1 MKVGPYEIQ
10 NELGAGGMGRVR
22 LARAPDGRRVVLKNC
37 LRDDPDDDQRLRD
50 EARVGLRLR
59 HPGVVETVELLEV
72 ADEHGKQRPVL
83 VTAFVDGV
91 SLLELRRTLPLS
103 PALVC
108 RLGRQLAAAL
118 DAIHGIVDEEGRPLG
133 VLHRDVTAA
142 NCMLGDD
149 GDARLIDF
157 GIARSRESRALR
169 TQTGLVRGTLR
180 YLAPELFAGSGYSV
194 QSDLWSLG
202 VVLFE
207 ALVGRP
213 AVTGN
218 DVAAMGRICV
228 GNLMELH
235 PGETP
240 DPRVL
245 RALSQLLQKK
255 PADRPRTARDAAAI
269 FAMHEKALEKEHARR
284 SVDDA
289 QAAVS
294 VVRARWNI
302 ATAMHAS
309 PRDVDETSGLAIDVD
324 VDEPP
329 FSHLPETVAVPDVE
343 ASTPRVQVLPAGRT
357 AADAL
362 RDYAQSLASIEK
374 QLLRVAE
381 ANAHADAAARARSA
395 VLQDTSLW
403 ALPPGLDADVALMV
417 GAPEV
422 FATPPETIILPPG
435 PAPVARTTTP
445 PPLPASSPQ
454 AAPPLAFDVVATA
467 DTPARP
473 RAGTPG
479 IDAATGAPIAM
490 VVGEADDAAVDGP
503 IHDLLGA
510 FLADDDT
517 PTPTLSPLQ
526 QRQRLAALIPHDV
539 HAPARTTTPSTVVRR
554 AALALL
560 LIAVGVGT
568 ALLVATMLR

>member
-1 MKVGPYEIQ
+1 MKVGPYEIKH
-10 NELGAGGMGRVR
+10 ELGAGGMGRVR
-22 LARAPDGRRVVLKNC
+22 LARAVDGRLVVLKNC
-37 LRDDPDDDQRLRD
+37 LRDDDDDDDRLRD

-59 HPGVVETVELLEV
+59 HPGVVETVGLLEV
-72 ADEHGKQRPVL
+72 PDERGKVRPVL

-91 SLLELRRTLPLS
+91 SLLELRKTRPLS

-118 DAIHGIVDEEGRPLG
+118 DAIHGIVDDEGRPLG

-142 NCMLGDD
+142 NCLLGDD

-180 YLAPELFAGSGYSV
+180 YLAPEIFAGTGYSV

-207 ALVGRP
+207 ALVGRA

-228 GNLMELH
+228 GNLMELY

-255 PADRPRTARDAAAI
+255 PADRPRSARDAAAI

-284 SVDDA
+284 SADDA
-289 QAAVS
+289 KSAVF
-294 VVRARWNI
+294 VVRARLNVP
-302 ATAMHAS
+302 TALHAGVH
-309 PRDVDETSGLAIDVD
+309 DGAQDIDETSGLSLELD

-329 FSHLPETVAVPDVE
+329 FSHLPETEAQVDVSDE
-343 ASTPRVQVLPAGRT
+343 VSTPRLSVLPPGRT
-357 AADAL
+357 AVDDL
-362 RDYAQSLASIEK
+362 REYAASLVAIEK
-374 QLLRVAE
+374 QLHHVAE
-381 ANAHADAAARARSA
+381 ANATADAAARARSA
-395 VLQDTSLW
+395 VLQNTALW
-403 ALPPGLDADVALMV
+403 ALPPGLDADVALMT

-422 FATPPETIILPPG
+422 FLTPPETMIVPPS
-435 PAPVARTTTP
+435 PS
-445 PPLPASSPQ
+445 SSPSSETAPPRAAPSP
-454 AAPPLAFDVVATA
+454 AAPPLVFDVVATA

-473 RAGTPG
+473 RAGM
-479 IDAATGAPIAM
+479 API
-490 VVGEADDAAVDGP
+490 DDV
-503 IHDLLGA
+503 LGA
-510 FLADDDT
+510 FLSDDDT

-526 QRQRLAALIPHDV
+526 QRRALQAIEP
-539 HAPARTTTPSTVVRR
+539 PASPQPSALRR
-554 AALALL
+554 AALALV
-560 LIAVGVGT
+560 LIGLGVAVAVAVAA
-568 ALLVATMLR
+568 ALR

>member
-22 LARAPDGRRVVLKNC
+22 LARAADGRLVVLKNC
-37 LRDDPDDDQRLRD
+37 LRDDPDDDERLRD

-72 ADEHGKQRPVL
+72 KDERGRDRPVL
-83 VTAFVDGV
+83 VTAFVAGV
-91 SLLELRRTLPLS
+91 SLLELRRTQPLS
-103 PALVC
+103 AALVC

-118 DAIHGIVDEEGRPLG
+118 DAIHGIVDEVGRPLG

-142 NCMLGDD
+142 NCLMGDD

-180 YLAPELFAGSGYSV
+180 YLAPETFAGTGYSV

-207 ALVGRP
+207 ALVGRA
-213 AVTGN
+213 AVAGN
-218 DVAAMGRICV
+218 DIAAMGRICV
-228 GNLMELH
+228 GNLMELQ
-235 PGETP
+235 PGEAP

-255 PADRPRTARDAAAI
+255 PEDRPRSARDAAAL
-269 FAMHEKALEKEHARR
+269 FAMHEKALEKEHGRR

-289 QAAVS
+289 KAAVL
-294 VVRARWNI
+294 VVRARLNVP
-302 ATAMHAS
+302 TARHAGVDTGL
-309 PRDVDETSGLAIDVD
+309 RTDVPGPDETSGLVVE
-324 VDEPP
+324 VDEAP
-329 FSHLPETVAVPDVE
+329 FSHLPETAADDAAVAAAGGAE
-343 ASTPRVQVLPAGRT
+343 APTPRLAVAPPGRT
-357 AADAL
+357 AVDDL
-362 RDYAQSLASIEK
+362 RDYAASLASIEK
-374 QLLRVAE
+374 QLHHVAE
-381 ANAHADAAARARSA
+381 ANASADAAARARSA

-403 ALPPGLDADVALMV
+403 ALPPGLAADVALMT

-422 FATPPETIILPPG
+422 FATPPETQILPSVP
-435 PAPVARTTTP
+435 TSSS
-445 PPLPASSPQ
+445 PASSPASSSVVQ
-454 AAPPLAFDVVATA
+454 QVPRAPQAPLAAPPLVFDVVATA
-467 DTPARP
+467 DTPSRP
-473 RAGTPG
+473 RAGANA
-479 IDAATGAPIAM
+479 IDD
-490 VVGEADDAAVDGP
+490 V
-503 IHDLLGA
+503 LGA

-526 QRQRLAALIPHDV
+526 QQRALSALV
-539 HAPARTTTPSTVVRR
+539 PSPSPLSPLSPLSSLSPLRR

-560 LIAVGVGT
+560 LIALGVGVAVGVA
-568 ALLVATMLR
+568 ALLR